1 MKSLIALLVFSFGM
15 TCVLRAEPLQCS
27 KAEVLK
33 LAQAGDRPAM
43 CKMTYFDRV
52 DDLIY
57 PAVMHKP
64 EVNQDPKH
72 NLNYV
77 GIIRGAGT
85 KVLYSGTILEVT
97 YRREDG
103 GMDVKNAPEPD
114 VENLPKVG
122 ICSHLDWRVV
132 AMARE
137 SSNILIYGPADISEF
152 CNFDNRITVVLPVTV
167 IWAELYSSKANL
179 RDPFRKA
186 PGKITAASDTDAYCG
201 DYFEFPAY
209 VKDEFD
215 QLTEIRPCDRYSWIK
230 FMYNPPA
237 GPIWNSWT
245 QPGASQGTISFTPA
259 IGKVPNTI
267 GGPPGEKAPSE
278 ALTFDVQE
286 YPSQMWGYGYIGF
299 PIVFEKA
306 SAPTANL
313 NSLVFGI
320 SYDIPLAAHHTKL
333 NPHSG
338 IDSTGG
344 PWRLFPRPPDFRL
357 QYGPE
362 LAVSTPHD
370 LNVTGALSARFPIV
384 LNMPRQPSVIT
395 IFPSIGIEAGNHV
408 VTHIINGQQP
418 ESNPIF
424 RQVYGWDSSLRVPFI
439 VTHAF
444 LGDKPTTIDFAW
456 RTRRLSYAEPFTD
469 YVSGVA
475 ETLAKHPQSY
485 WRGSWIVPFS
495 QLAQF
500 KVTVQHGG
508 LPPDFDYLGY
518 SVNLGLTL
526 GNPGYSEH

>member
-1 MKSLIALLVFSFGM
+1 MRSLTALLVLSFGM
-15 TCVLRAEPLQCS
+15 ACALQAEPIRCG
-27 KAEVLK
+27 ED
-33 LAQAGDRPAM
+33 AGAG

-52 DDLIY
+52 SDLIY
-57 PAVMHKP
+57 PADPTRPGKTKKP
-64 EVNQDPKH
+64 DVNKDPEH
-72 NLNYV
+72 RPEYV
-77 GIIRGAGT
+77 DAIRGAGT
-85 KVLYSGTILEVT
+85 KVLYSGTILDVT
-97 YRREDG
+97 YAGPLCGDQ
-103 GMDVKNAPEPD
+103 
-114 VENLPKVG
+114 
-122 ICSHLDWRVV
+122 DWRVV
-132 AMARE
+132 TMARE
-137 SSNILIYGPADISEF
+137 SSNILIYGPADVSEF
-152 CNFDNRITVVLPVTV
+152 CQGDHQIIVVLPVTV
-167 IWAELYSSKANL
+167 IWAELYHGNGNL
-179 RDPFRKA
+179 SDPFRKA
-186 PGKITAASDTDAYCG
+186 AGPIPPRPNPQVQFYCG
-201 DYFEFPAY
+201 KKDFEFPTY

-215 QLTEIRPCDRYSWIK
+215 QPTDIRPCDRYSWIK

-259 IGKVPNTI
+259 IGKVPNTT
-267 GGPPGEKAPSE
+267 GAPPGEKAPSE
-278 ALTFDVQE
+278 TLTFDVQE

-306 SAPTANL
+306 NAPTANL
-313 NSLVFGI
+313 NSLVFGV
-320 SYDIPLAAHHTKL
+320 SYDIPLAAHH
-333 NPHSG
+333 PG
-338 IDSTGG
+338 STPKADKAPEGN
-344 PWRLFPRPPDFRL
+344 PWRLFPRAPDFRL

-362 LAVSTPHD
+362 LAVATPHD
-370 LNVTGALSARFPIV
+370 LNVTGALSVRFPIV

-395 IFPSIGIEAGNHV
+395 IFPAMGLEAGNRV
-408 VTHIINGQQP
+408 RTHIMNGQQADSGP
-418 ESNPIF
+418 VF
-424 RQVYGWDSSLRVPFI
+424 RQFYGWDSSLRVPFI

-456 RTRRLSYAEPFTD
+456 RTRHLSYAEPFTD

-475 ETLAKHPQSY
+475 ETLAKHPMSY